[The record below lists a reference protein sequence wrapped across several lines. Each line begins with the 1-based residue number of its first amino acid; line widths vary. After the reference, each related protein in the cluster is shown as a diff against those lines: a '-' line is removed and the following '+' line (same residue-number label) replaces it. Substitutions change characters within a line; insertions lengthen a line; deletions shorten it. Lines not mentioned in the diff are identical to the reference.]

1 MARKCFISYKQE
13 DLAYKKFIQ
22 ERLDVD
28 MIDKSLNV
36 PVNSDDED
44 YIMRVIRDQY
54 LSNSTVTIYLIGS
67 YSGEN
72 RGTHEQRYIKRELQA
87 SLYDGAGNTR
97 NGVLGIVL
105 PNMYDSIFKA
115 PYYCS
120 QCSATHNCVS
130 VEGHTI
136 KEFSYNYYLPTSK
149 CAWSEEDRYCVL
161 VKWED
166 FVLSPEEYI
175 EKAFDKRYS
184 TISSSVRVYPK

>member
-22 ERLDVD
+22 EDLDVD

-36 PVNSDDED
+36 PVDSDNEE
-44 YIMRVIRDQY
+44 YIMRVIREQY

-72 RGTHEQRYIKRELQA
+72 RGAHEQRFIKRELQA

-97 NGVLGIVL
+97 NGILGIVL
-105 PNMYDSIFKA
+105 PNMYDSVFRGQ
-115 PYYCS
+115 YYCS
-120 QCSATHNCVS
+120 QCGGTHNHVG
-130 VEGHTI
+130 VEGHTT
-136 KEFSYNYYLPTSK
+136 KEFSYNYYLPTAK
-149 CAWSEEDRYCVL
+149 CAWSEEDKYCVL

-166 FVLSPEEYI
+166 FVKSPEAYI

-184 TISSSVRVYPK
+184 AISSSVCVYPK